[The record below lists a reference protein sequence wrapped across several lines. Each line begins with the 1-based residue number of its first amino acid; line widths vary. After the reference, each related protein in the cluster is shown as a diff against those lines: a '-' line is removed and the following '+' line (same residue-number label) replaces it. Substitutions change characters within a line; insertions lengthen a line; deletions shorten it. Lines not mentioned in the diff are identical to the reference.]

1 MALGAERG
9 TVHRMVLRE
18 AGRLTVVGLMAGM
31 VCAIGVAVLMRSLLF
46 AVEAWDVPTL
56 TGVSAV
62 LGIFAL
68 LASYLPAR
76 RAAWVNPVDALRA
89 EENT

>member
-18 AGRLTVVGLMAGM
+18 AARLTVVGLVAGI
-31 VCAIGVAVLMRSLLF
+31 VCAIGAAVLMRSLLF
-46 AVEAWDVPTL
+46 GVEAWDVPTL

-76 RAAWVNPVDALRA
+76 RAARVNPVDALRA
-89 EENT
+89 E

>member
-1 MALGAERG
+1 MQ
-9 TVHRMVLRE
+9 
-18 AGRLTVVGLMAGM
+18 
-31 VCAIGVAVLMRSLLF
+31 SLLF
-46 AVEAWDVPTL
+46 GVEAWDVPTL

-76 RAAWVNPVDALRA
+76 RAARVNPVDALRA
-89 EENT
+89 E